1 MSFSVYSQRI
11 LCDKMKLAFIILL
24 LVIPLG
30 DIGQMLYDLY
40 QNPDA
45 QMPDPRYVAFSAL
58 YTVGTNHILHKIM
71 FWFLPIYLLMITG
84 EDSLE
89 DCDTGY
95 RNILQSRMSKKQ
107 YVWGKAR
114 NAFCLSFLIL
124 FVSLMLNY
132 GLLQLIFHQGK
143 YIWLTPDIY
152 PEDENRMYTIGYGC
166 PVVVNLANIMMTSI
180 LGGCISTVGTCLAM
194 YLRDRKIVYG
204 VTFMLWFIFV
214 LIDDGLMSVLHPFT
228 NMTLERLV
236 TAVLLITCGY
246 AAIALIPL
254 AAEVKSDEI

>member
-1 MSFSVYSQRI
+1 
-11 LCDKMKLAFIILL
+11 MKLAFIILL

-71 FWFLPIYLLMITG
+71 FWFLPIYLLIITG

-152 PEDENRMYTIGYGC
+152 PADENRMYTIGYGC
-166 PVVVNLANIMMTSI
+166 PVVVNLANIMITSI

-194 YLRDRKIVYG
+194 YLRDRKIVYS

-214 LIDDGLMSVLHPFT
+214 LTDDGLMSILHPFT
-228 NMTLERLV
+228 NMIFERWV
-236 TAVLLITCGY
+236 RAVLLVICGY
-246 AAIALIPL
+246 AAIALITL
-254 AAEVKSDEI
+254 AVKVKSDEI